1 MVPGLAWKSSVR
13 CELALAYGVRR
24 RPSVTQLFVSHV
36 SVQFS
41 RPHAPPS
48 LSLPTVRGGVGLFL
62 GSALRSLDA
71 WVFPSQHRRARGHR
85 RLMGRRGPPTP
96 SSRGFFASQGLR
108 GPTETLGCVVLVL
121 RRSPPCSSSFLCR
134 RRGVPSRLRTPGRER
149 GPGPARLLQDG
160 MGDRG
165 RPRSSKAFVGPASS
179 WT

>member
-85 RLMGRRGPPTP
+85 RLVGRRGPPY
-96 SSRGFFASQGLR
+96 
-108 GPTETLGCVVLVL
+108 
-121 RRSPPCSSSFLCR
+121 SFLPRFLRFPGSSWSHRNSRLC
-134 RRGVPSRLRTPGRER
+134 GSSPEKKPPVFIIISVPSPRGAESTEDPRTRAGTGASTPPPGRN
-149 GPGPARLLQDG
+149 G
-160 MGDRG
+160 
-165 RPRSSKAFVGPASS
+165 
-179 WT
+179 